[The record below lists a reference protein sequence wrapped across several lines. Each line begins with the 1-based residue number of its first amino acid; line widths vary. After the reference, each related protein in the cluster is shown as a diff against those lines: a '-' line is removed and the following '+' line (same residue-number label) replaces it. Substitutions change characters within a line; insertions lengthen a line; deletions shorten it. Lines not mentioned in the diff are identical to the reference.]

1 MIEPSSTKPLGEIM
15 SPSNQHEQDTQ
26 LGPTEATQAA
36 AVSRVDAAV
45 AAGRPSW
52 AVVARGAKI
61 MALQAKQARQVG
73 MYQQALDILS
83 QAERPMRF
91 RDFEPDMGN
100 RLLKALFDAGREA
113 TADMLA
119 QADAVI
125 LANPGKPLGARR

>member
-1 MIEPSSTKPLGEIM
+1 M